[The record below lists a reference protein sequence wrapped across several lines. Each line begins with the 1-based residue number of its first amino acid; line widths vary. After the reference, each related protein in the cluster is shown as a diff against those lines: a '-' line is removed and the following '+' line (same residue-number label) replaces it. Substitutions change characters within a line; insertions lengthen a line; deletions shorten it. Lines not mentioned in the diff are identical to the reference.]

1 MQESIDYLVGSRLRQ
16 YRRLRGY
23 SLIEFSAMLHRS
35 KSAISKY
42 ERGEVSIDLR
52 TLNEMARL
60 LDIPLSALLLDEQ
73 EAVQVSSL
81 FHLPTS
87 EEDGPQQRLY
97 VYMWSGRPKAYLSR
111 QVLFLSAHTATL
123 FGEVESEE
131 NYCTCKYCFAGE
143 GRRSDL
149 SYRVFLRNLTHEN
162 DLVILDFQ
170 LPLNNQAE
178 VPGFF
183 CTFSIGPHFPLATK
197 AILSR
202 EPIRDEERLKKL
214 LIFDREDFK
223 TYRINDYVKA
233 FFPMTIDMLN
243 DFGNGARN
251 LDGRSRLEEWFDI
264 VEEKTKDYVNE
275 TEIPK
280 RRNRVRK

>member
-1 MQESIDYLVGSRLRQ
+1 MQESIDYLVGNRLRQ

-73 EAVQVSSL
+73 EAGQVSSL

-111 QVLFLSAHTATL
+111 QVLFLL
-123 FGEVESEE
+123 
-131 NYCTCKYCFAGE
+131 
-143 GRRSDL
+143 L
-149 SYRVFLRNLTHEN
+149 SC
-162 DLVILDFQ
+162 Q
-170 LPLNNQAE
+170 
-178 VPGFF
+178 
-183 CTFSIGPHFPLATK
+183 
-197 AILSR
+197 
-202 EPIRDEERLKKL
+202 
-214 LIFDREDFK
+214 
-223 TYRINDYVKA
+223 RI
-233 FFPMTIDMLN
+233 PMPSQKI
-243 DFGNGARN
+243 
-251 LDGRSRLEEWFDI
+251 W
-264 VEEKTKDYVNE
+264 
-275 TEIPK
+275 
-280 RRNRVRK
+280 

>member
-1 MQESIDYLVGSRLRQ
+1 MQGSIDSLVGNRLRQ

-87 EEDGPQQRLY
+87 EENGPQQRLY

-131 NYCTCKYCFAGE
+131 NYCACKYCFAGE

-170 LPLNNQAE
+170 LPLNNQTE

-223 TYRINDYVKA
+223 TYRRQNS
-233 FFPMTIDMLN
+233 F
-243 DFGNGARN
+243 
-251 LDGRSRLEEWFDI
+251 S
-264 VEEKTKDYVNE
+264 VNY
-275 TEIPK
+275 T
-280 RRNRVRK
+280 NRIGTV

>member
-1 MQESIDYLVGSRLRQ
+1 MQGSIDSLVGKRLRQ

-35 KSAISKY
+35 KSA
-42 ERGEVSIDLR
+42 
-52 TLNEMARL
+52 
-60 LDIPLSALLLDEQ
+60 
-73 EAVQVSSL
+73 
-81 FHLPTS
+81 
-87 EEDGPQQRLY
+87 GPQQRRY

-131 NYCTCKYCFAGE
+131 NYCACKYCFAGD

-170 LPLNNQAE
+170 LPLNNQTE

-202 EPIRDEERLKKL
+202 EPIRDEERLQKL

-223 TYRINDYVKA
+223 TYRRQNS
-233 FFPMTIDMLN
+233 F
-243 DFGNGARN
+243 
-251 LDGRSRLEEWFDI
+251 S
-264 VEEKTKDYVNE
+264 VNY
-275 TEIPK
+275 T
-280 RRNRVRK
+280 NRIGTV